1 MDADQAC
8 EAVVGWHRR
17 AASEDVCHAH
27 HVEERKL
34 CRVPRSVEADDFN
47 VFKKHMKP
55 VERQYA
61 RVSVPFKKRVLRKAK
76 QLVKAM
82 LPASAV
88 KNIKN
93 LMGGGRS

>member
-1 MDADQAC
+1 
-8 EAVVGWHRR
+8 
-17 AASEDVCHAH
+17 
-27 HVEERKL
+27 
-34 CRVPRSVEADDFN
+34 
-47 VFKKHMKP
+47 MKP

-88 KNIKN
+88 KSIKN
-93 LMGGGRS
+93 LMGGRS

>member
-1 MDADQAC
+1 MKELEKKMQNESFAAYR
-8 EAVVGWHRR
+8 EA
-17 AASEDVCHAH
+17 
-27 HVEERKL
+27 
-34 CRVPRSVEADDFN
+34 VEADDFN

-88 KNIKN
+88 KSIKN
-93 LMGGGRS
+93 LMGGRS